1 MEASM
6 KISTKGRYAL
16 RIMLDLAMNDRSQ
29 LVPLK
34 AIAARQNITV
44 KYMEQIMTPLSRAG
58 FVTSERG
65 ANGGYR
71 LSRSP
76 ENYRVGDIL
85 RVMEG
90 SIVPVACLEDHAA
103 SCANADNCVTLSF
116 WRGLQK
122 VIDDYV
128 DSKTLADLKDEYL
141 ASQSDF
147 SI

>member
-1 MEASM
+1 M

-16 RIMLDLAMNDRSQ
+16 RIMLDLSMHDSSQ

-34 AIAARQNITV
+34 AIAARQDITV

-58 FVTSERG
+58 FVASERG

-71 LSRSP
+71 LAKDPSD
-76 ENYRVGDIL
+76 YRVGDIL

-90 SIVPVACLEDHAA
+90 SIVPVTCLDGENGSCLRSD
-103 SCANADNCVTLSF
+103 SCATLNF
-116 WRGLQK
+116 WKGLQK

-128 DSKTLADLKDEYL
+128 DSKTLANLRDEYL
-141 ASQSDF
+141 ATQDDF
-147 SI
+147 CI

>member
-1 MEASM
+1 M

-90 SIVPVACLEDHAA
+90 SIVPVACLEDCPNQ
-103 SCANADNCVTLSF
+103 CARQEDCMMLAF
-116 WRGLQK
+116 WEGLRD
-122 VIDDYV
+122 VINRYV
-128 DSKTLADLKDEYL
+128 DGVTRQDLLERRKE
-141 ASQSDF
+141 SQSDSF
-147 SI
+147 V